1 MICSCTWKR
10 KNPSLCCW
18 HVHPFSE
25 SCFATKEH
33 PLTMTKALAICERVD
48 TFLSMGKEKSRSR
61 NNSFQFCFFYVCK
74 TQQEKAN
81 ILHMHREAHHP
92 FHGKSYLEYFQFLVS
107 PQISWSLLL
116 ISIINLVSIWA
127 SHLCRLALL
136 CPLWLKNHRV
146 DIMEIENLSTK

>member
-1 MICSCTWKR
+1 
-10 KNPSLCCW
+10 
-18 HVHPFSE
+18 
-25 SCFATKEH
+25 
-33 PLTMTKALAICERVD
+33 
-48 TFLSMGKEKSRSR
+48 MGKEKSRSR

-81 ILHMHREAHHP
+81 ILHIHPEAHHP

-107 PQISWSLLL
+107 LQISWSLLL

-136 CPLWLKNHRV
+136 CPLRLKNHRV
-146 DIMEIENLSTK
+146 DIMEIENLKWYCDENHIFPIQPILKHKQVACMTRKVLFTIFKYLFSFQRYLSF